1 MVMTRSTA
9 VGSIVTG
16 SIMLIFAIVTVI
28 CGAVSAG
35 KLSGEVAASA
45 GLWSLFVSI
54 KRCSYLTPAS
64 ILKAHSH
71 SMSGSSIWAS
81 LECHCCFWIAGV
93 PYYVITR
100 VSYLTMWLLTLQL
113 FKNSIDTNEKLRLN
127 LHSLSV
133 IELLEYGRKPYCM
146 AKPYMAHVV

>member
-1 MVMTRSTA
+1 MMTRSTA

-71 SMSGSSIWAS
+71 SMSGSSI
-81 LECHCCFWIAGV
+81 
-93 PYYVITR
+93 
-100 VSYLTMWLLTLQL
+100 
-113 FKNSIDTNEKLRLN
+113 
-127 LHSLSV
+127 
-133 IELLEYGRKPYCM
+133 
-146 AKPYMAHVV
+146 